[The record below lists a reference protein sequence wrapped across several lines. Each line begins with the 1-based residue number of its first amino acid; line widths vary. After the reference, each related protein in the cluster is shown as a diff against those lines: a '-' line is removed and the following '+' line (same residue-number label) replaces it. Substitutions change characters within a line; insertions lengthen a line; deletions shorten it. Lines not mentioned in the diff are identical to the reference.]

1 MGRTLKD
8 SVGEPCVLTVGGRRY
23 DARIL
28 GVAHD
33 TVWVEFPR
41 LDYSAVGEPVDLAL
55 GTDSAGPCF
64 HMQVALVSDEPDGG
78 AVLQRTGMLRAQQR
92 TSWRV
97 PVSFISKIWQ
107 GESRETHPVHVLDL
121 SMGGA
126 LVKARA
132 NLHLGSLATIMMALP
147 DERPFA
153 LPCQVIRGIPQQDGT
168 RMYGLAFH
176 SMPAEASR
184 VLTLYLW
191 KAIRARYPEAVEALY
206 PRGTPKAV

>member
-1 MGRTLKD
+1 MPLND
-8 SVGEPCVLTVGGRRY
+8 SVGQPCTLTLGSRRY
-23 DARIL
+23 DARLL
-28 GVAHD
+28 GVARD
-33 TVWVEFPR
+33 TVWVTFPQFE
-41 LDYSAVGEPVDLAL
+41 YSAVGEPVDLTL
-55 GTDSAGPCF
+55 GSTPDGPCY
-64 HMQVALVSDEPDGG
+64 HMQVALVSDEADGG

-126 LVKARA
+126 RVKARA
-132 NLHLGSLATIMMALP
+132 NLQLGSLATIMLALP

-153 LPCQVIRGIPQQDGT
+153 VPCQIIRGVPQKDGT

-184 VLTLYLW
+184 VLTVYLW
-191 KAIRARYPEAVEALY
+191 KAIRERYPEAIEALY